1 MRRSAQAT
9 LESKVAFLSDP
20 RSHAAHKGRVEVIE
34 THFAWVFLTARHAYK
49 LKKPQRQSAMDY
61 RTLAARRQGC
71 REELRL
77 NRRLAPSVCL
87 AVVPLSTDRC
97 GALTFGPGVRVEDWL
112 VKMRRLPS
120 ARMLDRALATGTVT
134 DVQFDRVVRRLA
146 KFFRSASRHPIDGK
160 SYVRRL
166 RRQIAANRRELQ
178 RFGARL
184 QQRLVDQVASAQL
197 ECLARSRAALAERGA
212 HVVDG
217 HGDLK
222 PEHVCLGPPLCVID
236 RLEFD
241 SDLRRLDPFEELAFL
256 ALELERMGHRDL
268 ATQLLRRSALMCRD
282 NVAGAAIHFYMSHRA
297 ATRAMLAAWH
307 LDDPQ
312 FPNARHWIARAHSY
326 LRDALR
332 HARRALRLASRDQL
346 QIRGR
351 PAVEQGRKGRA
362 VGDAPHG
369 LPNKRSNRQDR
380 EFGLPG

>member
-9 LESKVAFLSDP
+9 LESKVAFLRDP
-20 RSHAAHKGRVEVIE
+20 RSHAARQGRTEVIE

-77 NRRLAPSVCL
+77 NRRLAPSVYL
-87 AVVPLSTDRC
+87 AVVPLSSDTS
-97 GALTFGPGVRVEDWL
+97 GALTLGPGVRVEDWL

-146 KFFRSASRHPIDGK
+146 KFFRGARCHPIDGK

-197 ECLARSRAALAERGA
+197 ECLARLRAALAERGA

-241 SDLRRLDPFEELAFL
+241 PELRRLDPFEELAFL
-256 ALELERMGHRDL
+256 ALELERIGHQDL
-268 ATQLLRRSALMCRD
+268 AAQLLRRSALLCRD
-282 NVAGAAIHFYMSHRA
+282 HVAGAVIHFYMSHRA

-312 FPNARHWIARAHSY
+312 FPDARPWIARAHSY

-332 HARRALRLASRDQL
+332 HARRALRRASQAQL

-351 PAVEQGRKGRA
+351 PAVKQGRKRRA
-362 VGDAPHG
+362 VGNAPHG
-369 LPNKRSNRQDR
+369 LADKRSNRQDR
-380 EFGLPG
+380 EFGMPG

>member
-1 MRRSAQAT
+1 
-9 LESKVAFLSDP
+9 
-20 RSHAAHKGRVEVIE
+20 
-34 THFAWVFLTARHAYK
+34 
-49 LKKPQRQSAMDY
+49 
-61 RTLAARRQGC
+61 
-71 REELRL
+71 
-77 NRRLAPSVCL
+77 
-87 AVVPLSTDRC
+87 
-97 GALTFGPGVRVEDWL
+97 
-112 VKMRRLPS
+112 
-120 ARMLDRALATGTVT
+120 MLDRALTTGTVT

-146 KFFRSASRHPIDGK
+146 KFFRGARRHPIDGK

-166 RRQIAANRRELQ
+166 RRQIAANRRELR

-184 QQRLVDQVASAQL
+184 QQRLVDQVAGAQL
-197 ECLARSRAALAERGA
+197 ECLARSRAALAGRGA

-241 SDLRRLDPFEELAFL
+241 PDLRRLDPFEELAFL

-282 NVAGAAIHFYMSHRA
+282 NVAGAVIHFYMSHRA

-351 PAVEQGRKGRA
+351 PALEQGRKRRA
-362 VGDAPHG
+362 VCNAPHG
-369 LPNKRSNRQDR
+369 LPDKRCNRQDR
-380 EFGLPG
+380 EFGVLG